1 MIPAQD
7 LGDLCLL
14 AGQLGGRDDVT
25 GADRYEHQLRVVHTV
40 LMAAVQKGKTIL
52 DFILKYFCCNH
63 ATSTKKLFNTK
74 II

>member
-52 DFILKYFCCNH
+52 DFNRFL
-63 ATSTKKLFNTK
+63 L
-74 II
+74 